1 MSESARSTDIEPEA
15 ALRQLAELDDAD
27 IDIGTAALLLAA
39 RGRPGVPLER
49 YQRHLE
55 QLATDVAAIYPADDG
70 GIAAQR
76 KALNQ
81 VIASDH
87 GYAGDSQSYDDLQNA
102 NLMRV
107 IDRRKGLPIALG
119 ILYLYAGRAQGW
131 NIEGLNFPGHFLM
144 RLEQAGERTIF
155 DPFNGGKTIEIAD
168 MRALLKATRGDDAEL
183 APEHYA
189 PASNRDI
196 LIRLQNN
203 KKVRLLKAKQVA
215 EALAVVEDMLLF
227 APGSDALWHEAGV
240 LNSHLGNLRAAMAA
254 LEQCRELATSPQD
267 KHRVAQLI
275 GELRNRLN

>member
-1 MSESARSTDIEPEA
+1 MSESALPADGDPA
-15 ALRQLAELDDAD
+15 VALRQLAGLDDAD
-27 IDIGTAALLLAA
+27 IDVGAAALLLAA

-49 YQRHLE
+49 YRRHLE
-55 QLATDVAAIYPADDG
+55 QLAADVAAIYPADDG
-70 GIAAQR
+70 GIAAQCE
-76 KALNQ
+76 ALNQ
-81 VIASDH
+81 VISRDH

-119 ILYLYAGRAQGW
+119 ILYLDAGRAQGW
-131 NIEGLNFPGHFLM
+131 NIDGLNFPGHFLM
-144 RLEQAGERTIF
+144 RLEQDGERIIF

-168 MRALLKATRGDDAEL
+168 MRAQLKATRGDDAEL
-183 APEHYA
+183 LPEHYA

-227 APGSDALWHEAGV
+227 SPGSAALWHEAGV
-240 LNSHLGNLRAAMAA
+240 LHSHMGNLRAAMDA
-254 LEQCRELATSPQD
+254 LEHCRELAASPQD